1 MSQINFVKLC
11 EALLCES
18 VFDQMALLDEA
29 VRENLIDIARQAKSW
44 KEKYTTAKTK
54 DQKVHAR
61 QQLIILQDFL
71 RDEFGRSLSDEQFVD
86 AIEKSSFYDM
96 GLVFLKPSIIR
107 QMR

>member
-29 VRENLIDIARQAKSW
+29 ARENLIDIAKQAKKW
-44 KEKYTTAKTK
+44 KNHYTTAKTR
-54 DQKVHAR
+54 DQKDLAK
-61 QQLIILQDFL
+61 QQLIVLQDFL
-71 RDEFGRSLSDEQFVD
+71 RDEFGRNLTDDQFVN
-86 AIEKSSFYDM
+86 AIEKSSFHDQ
-96 GLVFLKPSIIR
+96 GLVFLKPLMID